1 MDKSWDRL
9 PSPQLVGSQ
18 ISEPS
23 AVGTHLFT
31 PVHCIPKSP
40 PDPSQWIRRSP
51 TIWETLRGLVATAAL
66 PKSQEDIRCVFFL
79 CDHVKPTIC
88 VELVYEI
95 SNSCV
100 MHANMINDLCLCVCV
115 FSKGFENAWNHKY
128 GSSNN
133 REHWILPHTVE
144 YHFFEYLSTTCQH
157 AIETTKAIGSHGM
170 NAVPP
175 STKLQLHQR
184 PAHQT
189 IHFTSPNP
197 WILWICFGSS
207 FNPSNNTKIQTN

>member
-1 MDKSWDRL
+1 MDSKVTHDL
-9 PSPQLVGSQ
+9 GNTAGFGCNCCTSQ
-18 ISEPS
+18 ITGGHQ
-23 AVGTHLFT
+23 V
-31 PVHCIPKSP
+31 
-40 PDPSQWIRRSP
+40 
-51 TIWETLRGLVATAAL
+51 
-66 PKSQEDIRCVFFL
+66 CVFSVWSCKTNNMCRVGLWNFKFM
-79 CDHVKPTIC
+79 CDACKHDQWSVS
-88 VELVYEI
+88 V
-95 SNSCV
+95 
-100 MHANMINDLCLCVCV
+100 CVCV

>member
-115 FSKGFENAWNHKY
+115 CSLKGLKMLEITNMAQAIIVNTESYH
-128 GSSNN
+128 
-133 REHWILPHTVE
+133 ILLNII
-144 YHFFEYLSTTCQH
+144 FLSTYPQH
-157 AIETTKAIGSHGM
+157 ASMLLK
-170 NAVPP
+170 PLKP
-175 STKLQLHQR
+175 SDLM
-184 PAHQT
+184 A
-189 IHFTSPNP
+189 
-197 WILWICFGSS
+197 
-207 FNPSNNTKIQTN
+207 